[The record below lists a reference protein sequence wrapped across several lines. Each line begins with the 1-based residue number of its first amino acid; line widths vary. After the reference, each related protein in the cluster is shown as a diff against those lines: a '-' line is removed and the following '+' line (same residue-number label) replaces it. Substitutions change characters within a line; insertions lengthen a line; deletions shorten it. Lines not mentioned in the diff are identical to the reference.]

1 MPGLGTGGSKFQISV
16 GWRYAKASRSYFNSR
31 LNHDFTDLWKPV
43 ERLSILDV
51 TAGYRVSKRVSLI
64 ASLPIVTNNF
74 STLLPPLS
82 PSRGQRYSWNANGI
96 GDLVL
101 YGQGAV
107 LDQRTHPFGNI
118 ALGAGLK
125 IPTGNWDVRAN
136 IPDQAGRNVQQ
147 RAVYPPAI
155 MPGDGGVGVIVGFAG
170 FKTFRKF
177 KILRDV
183 SFSAAGSYLIN
194 ARNTNGTQSMI
205 SSLGSPL
212 SPIFL
217 NRLTNSVTDSYNLN
231 VAISRRPPGVRDNP
245 YLKGLKLNIFGR
257 IEGVPTTDF
266 IGRSDGFRQPGYA
279 ISVGPGAA
287 YTYKK
292 DTVIVEVPIVF
303 NRYIDPGATAL
314 PGLPVRGGPAPF
326 NPNRQMGLV
335 APASIQVRYVRSL

>member
-1 MPGLGTGGSKFQISV
+1 M
-16 GWRYAKASRSYFNSR
+16 
-31 LNHDFTDLWKPV
+31 

-51 TAGYRVSKRVSLI
+51 TAGYRLSKRVGII

-82 PSRGQRYSWNANGI
+82 PSRGQRYAWNANGI

-101 YGQGAV
+101 YGQGT
-107 LDQRTHPFGNI
+107 LWDSRTHPFGNI

-125 IPTGNWDVRAN
+125 LPTGNWDVRAN
-136 IPDQAGRNVQQ
+136 IPDQSGKNVQQ

-170 FKTFRKF
+170 YKTFRKY
-177 KILRDV
+177 KITRNV
-183 SFSAAGSYLIN
+183 SLSAAGSYLIN
-194 ARNTNGTQSMI
+194 ARNTNGTQSII

-231 VAISRRPPGVRDNP
+231 VAFAWRPSVFRESQL
-245 YLKGLKLNIFGR
+245 LKGLKFNAFGR
-257 IEGVPTTDF
+257 MEGVPTRDL

-287 YTYKK
+287 YSYKK

-303 NRYIDPGATAL
+303 NRYIDPGETAL

-335 APASIQVRYVRSL
+335 APASIQVRYIRSF

>member
-1 MPGLGTGGSKFQISV
+1 M
-16 GWRYAKASRSYFNSR
+16 
-31 LNHDFTDLWKPV
+31 
-43 ERLSILDV
+43 DV
-51 TAGYRVSKRVSLI
+51 TAGYRVSRRVGVI

-82 PSRGQRYSWNANGI
+82 PSFGKRYSWNANGI

-101 YGQGAV
+101 YGQST
-107 LDQRTHPFGNI
+107 LWDSRMHPFGNF

-125 IPTGNWDVRAN
+125 LPTGNWDVRAN
-136 IPDQAGRNVQQ
+136 IPDQSGRNVQQ

-170 FKTFRKF
+170 YKTLREFKYTRN
-177 KILRDV
+177 V
-183 SFSAAGSYLIN
+183 SVSVAGSYLIN
-194 ARNTNGTQSMI
+194 PRNTNGTQSMI

-231 VAISRRPPGVRDNP
+231 VAVAWRPPGVKDNP
-245 YLKGLKLNIFGR
+245 WLKGLRFNVLGR
-257 IEGVPTTDF
+257 IEGVPTRDLF
-266 IGRSDGFRQPGYA
+266 GRSDGFRQPGYA
-279 ISVGPGAA
+279 ISVGPGCA
-287 YTYKK
+287 YTRKK

-335 APASIQVRYVRSL
+335 APASIQVRYVRSF